1 MRARIIDQV
10 EDVRRDID
18 KIIIH
23 CSATPEG
30 REHDVEEIRRWHT
43 EGRGWS
49 DIGYHFLI
57 KLDGTVQ
64 IGRPLRRA
72 GAHTRGQNAN
82 SIGICYVGGLTKGGK
97 KAKDTRTNAQKQSM
111 AILVW
116 TLNDLLGGEL
126 TVHGHREF
134 ANKACPSF
142 DVSEDFSEY
151 RPKVDTEE

>member
-1 MRARIIDQV
+1 MRKRLLDQV

-23 CSATPEG
+23 CTATPEG
-30 REHDVEEIRRWHT
+30 REHDVEDIRGWHLN
-43 EGRGWS
+43 RGWS
-49 DIGYHFLI
+49 DIGYHYLI

-64 IGRPLRRA
+64 VGRPLTRI
-72 GAHTRGQNAN
+72 GAHTKGQNTN
-82 SIGICYVGGLTKGGK
+82 SIGIAYVGGLTKGGK
-97 KAKDTRTNAQKQSM
+97 KAKDTRTAAQKQSM

-151 RPKVDTEE
+151 RPTTDTEE

>member
-1 MRARIIDQV
+1 MRKRILDQV

-23 CSATPEG
+23 CTATPEG
-30 REHDVEEIRRWHT
+30 REVDVEDVRSWHRN
-43 EGRGWS
+43 RGWS
-49 DIGYHFLI
+49 DIGYHYLI

-64 IGRPLRRA
+64 VGRPLARI
-72 GAHTRGQNAN
+72 GAHAKGQNTG
-82 SIGICYVGGLTKGGK
+82 SIGIAYVGGLTKGGK
-97 KAKDTRTNAQKQSM
+97 KAKDTRTAAQKQSM

-151 RPKVDTEE
+151 RPTTDTEE